1 MIDAILRSMI
11 GSWGNWLLDQYIAN
25 ALWINGLILIYALLV
40 VLARRNFQ
48 MTLQFFLEHLQ
59 KEYGA
64 QLQGKNKRQ
73 VTKFLSRVTLPWQA
87 ALQSVSL
94 PFITPPNSVR
104 LYLNTEATLR
114 KIFQPEILAE
124 AFTRQ

>member
-1 MIDAILRSMI
+1 MIDAVLRSMI

-40 VLARRNFQ
+40 MLARRNFKI
-48 MTLQFFLEHLQ
+48 TLQFFLEYLQ
-59 KEYGA
+59 KEYGT

-87 ALQSVSL
+87 ALQNVSL
-94 PFITPPNSVR
+94 PLIASPHSVR
-104 LYLNTEATLR
+104 VYLTTESTLR